1 MADDEPQ
8 VRFIDNPHAPD
19 VYASDA
25 SGFFILNGNVIV
37 TLESARP
44 DHTSAPG
51 HINRVVIARVV
62 LPIAAAQNLAV
73 GLFDFLKQR
82 DLMPEAQDPSKV
94 Q

>member
-1 MADDEPQ
+1 MADEPQ

-19 VYASDA
+19 VYASDT
-25 SGFFILNGNVIV
+25 SGFFVLNGNVVI

-44 DHTSAPG
+44 DHASSPG
-51 HINRVVIARVV
+51 DINRVVVARIV
-62 LPIAAAQNLAV
+62 LPVPAAQGLAV

-82 DLMPEAQDPSKV
+82 GLLPDDQDPSKA